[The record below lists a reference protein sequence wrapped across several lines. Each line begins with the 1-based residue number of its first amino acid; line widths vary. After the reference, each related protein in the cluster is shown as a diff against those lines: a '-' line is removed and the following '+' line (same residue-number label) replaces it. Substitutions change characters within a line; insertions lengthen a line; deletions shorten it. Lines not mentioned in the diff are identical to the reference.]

1 MPPAVAARRSTQVT
15 DFRSGSMTAYKRYVP
30 TTAFRSVLR
39 KGQQLEWPILI
50 MVLLVAGAAWAFAE
64 LADEVMKGDSSGFD
78 QAVLLALRSPTDP
91 AVPLGPRWLQ
101 ETMRDFTALGGM
113 AVLTMITI
121 AAAGYLVLTGKSRA
135 ALDVCVAIGTGI
147 LLSNLLKYGFDR
159 PRPDLVPQG
168 SYVYTTSFPSGHSMM
183 SAVVY
188 LTLGALIA
196 RVESGIRIKTYV
208 LSVAV
213 FLTVLIGVS
222 RVYLGVHWPTDVLAG
237 WVVGAAWALVWW
249 AITLWLQK
257 RGQVESDY
265 GQTDQCR
272 RPGDPLSDTKPTFDG
287 ACCST
292 RSAPKASLRVLD
304 LGADS
309 GDYEGCAA
317 APVARQIRISLACP
331 TVNALGR
338 VHHVAF
344 DRSQRTGA
352 SGFHRHRIGDPR
364 PERRNARQCLLPEL
378 VQRRRPAKVA
388 TCGCAAAFVLVGGG

>member
-1 MPPAVAARRSTQVT
+1 
-15 DFRSGSMTAYKRYVP
+15 MTSRKRYVS

-39 KGQQLEWPILI
+39 KGQRLEWPILI
-50 MVLLVAGAAWAFAE
+50 MVLLVTAAAWAFAE
-64 LADEVMKGDSSGFD
+64 LADEVMEGDASGFD
-78 QAVLLALRSPTDP
+78 EAVLLALRSPTDP

-121 AAAGYLVLTGKSRA
+121 AVAGYLVLTRKSRA

-147 LLSNLLKYGFDR
+147 LLSSLLKYGFDR
-159 PRPDLVPQG
+159 PRPDLVPHG

-196 RVESGIRIKTYV
+196 RVESGMRIKAYV

-249 AITLWLQK
+249 AITLWLQ
-257 RGQVESDY
+257 RQGQVES
-265 GQTDQCR
+265 
-272 RPGDPLSDTKPTFDG
+272 
-287 ACCST
+287 
-292 RSAPKASLRVLD
+292 
-304 LGADS
+304 
-309 GDYEGCAA
+309 E
-317 APVARQIRISLACP
+317 
-331 TVNALGR
+331 
-338 VHHVAF
+338 
-344 DRSQRTGA
+344 
-352 SGFHRHRIGDPR
+352 
-364 PERRNARQCLLPEL
+364 
-378 VQRRRPAKVA
+378 
-388 TCGCAAAFVLVGGG
+388 